1 MQEKYKIIELQ
12 LGINKLGRRKNQL
25 WSTDKT
31 VNRKICNINVTK
43 VSPESKV
50 VMHVENIRDKR
61 AIFIFH
67 DDKMSCS
74 SATKIEPHN
83 GLIAWLNT
91 FAP

>member
-31 VNRKICNINVTK
+31 VNRKICNINVSK
-43 VSPESKV
+43 APSDSKV

-74 SATKIEPHN
+74 SATKIEPHS